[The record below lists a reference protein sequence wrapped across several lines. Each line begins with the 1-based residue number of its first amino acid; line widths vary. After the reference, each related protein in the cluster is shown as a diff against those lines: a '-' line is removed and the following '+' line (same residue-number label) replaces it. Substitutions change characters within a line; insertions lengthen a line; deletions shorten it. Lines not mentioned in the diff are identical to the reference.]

1 VFINVFL
8 IIPCGLPYAECL
20 LITITYLNSF
30 VNMVYYRVIKEKS
43 TGGKM
48 FEIGEV
54 AVYPGHGVAKIE
66 SIEDKEF
73 SGMKQSFYIMRILDT
88 DMTIMV
94 PVDGTNSAGLRCV
107 IDSCEV
113 KRVYE
118 ILKDRNVAHDNA
130 PWNRR
135 YKEYMEKIKS
145 GSIFEVA
152 MVLRELY
159 SLRVWKELSFG
170 EKKMFEIARNLIKKE
185 LSIALEKEEQMIEEE
200 IEGIFLK
207 NYKD

>member
-1 VFINVFL
+1 
-8 IIPCGLPYAECL
+8 
-20 LITITYLNSF
+20 
-30 VNMVYYRVIKEKS
+30 
-43 TGGKM
+43 M
-48 FEIGEV
+48 FEVGNV
-54 AVYPGHGVAKIE
+54 AVYPGHGVGKIE
-66 SIEDKEF
+66 SIEEREF
-73 SGMKQSFYIMRILDT
+73 SGMKQSFYVMRILDT

-94 PVDGTNSAGLRCV
+94 PVDGTQSAGLRCV
-107 IDSCEV
+107 INSSEV
-113 KRVYE
+113 KKVYD
-118 ILKDRNVAHDNA
+118 ILKDRNVVHDNA

-145 GSIFEVA
+145 GSIYEVA

-185 LSIALEKEEQMIEEE
+185 LSIALNKEEGEIEEE
-200 IEGIFLK
+200 IEKIFLT

>member
-1 VFINVFL
+1 MYKV
-8 IIPCGLPYAECL
+8 
-20 LITITYLNSF
+20 
-30 VNMVYYRVIKEKS
+30 
-43 TGGKM
+43 
-48 FEIGEV
+48 GEV
-54 AVYPGHGVAKIE
+54 AVYPGHGVGRIE
-66 SIEDKEF
+66 SIEEKEF
-73 SGMKQSFYIMRILDT
+73 SGTKQAFYIMKILDT
-88 DMTIMV
+88 DMTIMI
-94 PVDGTNSAGLRCV
+94 PVDGVKNAGLRGV

-113 KRVYE
+113 MRVYE
-118 ILKDRNVAHDNA
+118 ILKDKKVIHDNA

-185 LSIALEKEEQMIEEE
+185 LSISLDKEEEEVEGE
-200 IEGIFLK
+200 IESIFLK